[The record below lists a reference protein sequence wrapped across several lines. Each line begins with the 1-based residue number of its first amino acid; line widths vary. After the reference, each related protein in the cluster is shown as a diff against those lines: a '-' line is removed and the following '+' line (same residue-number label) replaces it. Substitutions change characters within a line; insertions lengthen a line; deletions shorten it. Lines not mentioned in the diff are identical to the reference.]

1 MATVKIRHLVERA
14 EHWYFQPTPAM
25 KRQGFQPRAFG
36 TDKAEAMA
44 TTQRLNEEWD
54 AVRRRGPVPDG
65 MVPGTVKWLIRE
77 YKCSDW
83 FTRLAPRTREEGD
96 RHIAR
101 IDAALGRVHVATLRR
116 RNIRRFHEKL
126 MSARGRWQANEGAKW
141 LRRML
146 SYAVELEL
154 RHDNPALRL
163 ELKHARP
170 RRIVWTPEQVEIFR
184 AKAIDMGRHSWAL
197 TVQLGYETSFDLS
210 DILALTWNDF
220 DGEGLYNR
228 RSKTDVPLWVPLST
242 EGLRMLAETERHA
255 IQIIVG
261 DFQHRPISHRSFFG
275 RVFREIRSAAG
286 LPSDLRFRDLRRTAL
301 TEVDAGGGQI
311 HALSG
316 HTPGSPVIKHYIVPS
331 KDAARNAQA
340 ARRRNVK

>member
-1 MATVKIRHLVERA
+1 MATVNVRHLVERA
-14 EHWYFQPTPAM
+14 GRWYFQPTRAM
-25 KRQGFQPRAFG
+25 KLQGFQPRAFG
-36 TDKAEAMA
+36 TDVAEAMA

-54 AVRRRGPVPDG
+54 AVRKRGPAPAGV
-65 MVPGTVKWLIRE
+65 VPGTVKWLIRE

-154 RHDNPALRL
+154 RKDNPALRL

-170 RRIVWTPEQVEIFR
+170 RRIVWTPEQVEVFK
-184 AKAIDMGRHSWAL
+184 ATAIDMGRRYWAL
-197 TVQLGYETSFDLS
+197 AVQLGYDTAADLG
-210 DILALTWNDF
+210 DILKLTWNDF
-220 DGEGLYNR
+220 DGEGIAFR
-228 RSKTDVPLWVPLST
+228 RSKTDAGLWVPLSA
-242 EGLRMLAETERHA
+242 EGLRMLAETEKHA
-255 IQIIVG
+255 VQIVVG
-261 DFQHRPISHRSFFG
+261 DVKHRPISHRSFFG
-275 RVFREIRSAAG
+275 RIFREIRTAAG
-286 LPSDLRFRDLRRTAL
+286 LPSDLRFRDLRRTVG
-301 TEVDAGGGQI
+301 TEISAGGGQI
-311 HALSG
+311 HPITG
-316 HTPGSPVIKHYIVPS
+316 HQPGSPVIKYYIVPN

-340 ARRRNVK
+340 ARGRNRK